1 MADEK
6 ELFRVRMDKRL
17 ALEEKGINPYPTKYV
32 RDTVASSIHENFDSY
47 EEEKREVSVAG
58 RLMTIRRMGKASFA
72 NLRDRS
78 GSIQLYVRRDDV
90 GEETYD
96 IWKKIEP
103 GDIVGIRGVPFRTK
117 TDEISIHVS
126 KLEILSKSLRP
137 LPEKW
142 HGLKDKETRYR
153 QRYIDLVA
161 NPEVL
166 TVFER
171 RSRLVTTIRSYLD
184 SRGFLEVETPVLQ
197 SLYGGASARPFKT
210 HHNALDIPLYLRI
223 ADELYLKRLIAGGTE
238 RVYEIAKDFRNEGID
253 KTHNPEFT
261 QLELYEAYSD
271 YNDMM
276 TIVEELMV
284 KIAVELN
291 GHTKISYQGRE
302 TDLGAPWKRLSF
314 VDELSSRI
322 GRDVLTMKNDEL
334 RKECDQRGIDVPDE
348 GSNGILLAELFDRLV
363 EPSIVDPTFVTDF
376 PKEISPLAKE
386 RPDRPGVVERF
397 EPYLCG
403 MEIGNAFSELN
414 DPVEQRK
421 RFEAQLDLKGEELE
435 EAQQVDEDYIRALEY
450 GMPPTGGLG
459 IGIDRISMIFTDQPS
474 IRDVIFFPQLR
485 PEHNPAGGS

>member
-6 ELFRVRMDKRL
+6 ELFRVRMDKRT
-17 ALEEKGINPYPTKYV
+17 ALEEKGINPYPTRYD
-32 RDTVASSIHENFDSY
+32 RDTCAATIHENFDQM
-47 EEEKREVSVAG
+47 ETEGKEVSVAG

-72 NLRDRS
+72 NLKDRT
-78 GSIQLYVRRDDV
+78 GTIQLYVKRDDV
-90 GEETYD
+90 GEDAYGT
-96 IWKKIEP
+96 WKKIEA

-117 TDEISIHVS
+117 SGEVSIHAS
-126 KLEILSKSLRP
+126 SLDILSKSLRP

-153 QRYIDLVA
+153 QRYIDMVA

-166 TVFER
+166 TVFDR
-171 RSRLVTTIRSYLD
+171 RAKLVSTIRTFLD
-184 SRGFLEVETPVLQ
+184 ERGFLEVETPVLQ
-197 SLYGGASARPFKT
+197 PLYGGASARPFKT
-210 HHNALDIPLYLRI
+210 HHNALDMPLYLRI
-223 ADELYLKRLIAGGTE
+223 ADELYLKRLIAGGAE

-271 YNDMM
+271 YNDMLN
-276 TIVEELMV
+276 IVEELMRR
-284 KIAVELN
+284 IAVALN
-291 GHTKISYQGRE
+291 GNTEITYQGS
-302 TDLGAPWKRLSF
+302 TADLGKPWKRLSF
-314 VDELSSRI
+314 VDELSARV
-322 GRDVLTMKNDEL
+322 GTDVLAMENSEL
-334 RKECDQRGIDVPDE
+334 RKVCTDRGVEIPKE
-348 GSNGILLAELFDRLV
+348 ASNGMLMAELFDHMI
-363 EPSIVDPTFVTDF
+363 EPSITEPTFVIDF

-414 DPVEQRK
+414 DPLEQRR
-421 RFEAQLDLKGEELE
+421 RFEAQLELRGEERE
-435 EAQQVDEDYIRALEY
+435 EAQQVDEDYLRAMEY

-485 PEHNPAGGS
+485 PEQKAADE